1 MISDR
6 ASSGMR
12 CGSRSGHSA
21 RIKEL
26 DEVLR
31 RHVKRPVRSW
41 SGQPHS
47 APRKH
52 APRLRIPAP
61 HLRLITL
68 PFPFIVWGAEEIRR
82 YRSPGP
88 GLARRGN
95 VHLDRRDFRVV
106 ARAIEPPRVRS
117 DKDFNHPE
125 RARHISCSGEIARP
139 RWQDGS
145 SGSDGFTTVPGE
157 PGSGIWAELA
167 QFSIWSCL
175 GHGAAWCRR
184 SRT

>member
-1 MISDR
+1 
-6 ASSGMR
+6 MR

-31 RHVKRPVRSW
+31 RHVTRPVRSW

-106 ARAIEPPRVRS
+106 ARGYRAATRPFGQ
-117 DKDFNHPE
+117 DFNHPE
-125 RARHISCSGEIARP
+125 RARRISCSEEIARP
-139 RWQDGS
+139 QMAGREQRVGRVNHS
-145 SGSDGFTTVPGE
+145 SGES
-157 PGSGIWAELA
+157 GSGIWAELA
-167 QFSIWSCL
+167 QFSIRSCL